1 MRFNET
7 GKNKELFE
15 LLNVMKEKY
24 AKGKAKIDGVSEV
37 IDFEEIRQS
46 CEKGNNETIK
56 ACVED
61 VEEIQAR
68 FVAVGQAYEEALKAI
83 DELKDKLIEKEIFGS
98 SQGKSLS

>member
-1 MRFNET
+1 M
-7 GKNKELFE
+7 
-15 LLNVMKEKY
+15 
-24 AKGKAKIDGVSEV
+24 
-37 IDFEEIRQS
+37 
-46 CEKGNNETIK
+46 TIK
-56 ACVED
+56 ACAED

>member
-1 MRFNET
+1 MGLDET

-24 AKGKAKIDGVSEV
+24 AKGKVKIDGVSEA
-37 IDFEEIRQS
+37 IDFEGIRQI
-46 CEKGNNETIK
+46 CETGNNETIK
-56 ACVED
+56 ACAED
-61 VEEIQAR
+61 VEEIQAK

-83 DELKDKLIEKEIFGS
+83 DELKAKLIEREIFGS

>member
-1 MRFNET
+1 MGFQRSST
-7 GKNKELFE
+7 LRKS
-15 LLNVMKEKY
+15 VRV
-24 AKGKAKIDGVSEV
+24 A
-37 IDFEEIRQS
+37 
-46 CEKGNNETIK
+46 EKGNNETIK
-56 ACVED
+56 ACAED

>member
-46 CEKGNNETIK
+46 CRKR
-56 ACVED
+56 
-61 VEEIQAR
+61 Q
-68 FVAVGQAYEEALKAI
+68 
-83 DELKDKLIEKEIFGS
+83 
-98 SQGKSLS
+98 

>member
-1 MRFNET
+1 MR
-7 GKNKELFE
+7 
-15 LLNVMKEKY
+15 
-24 AKGKAKIDGVSEV
+24 KIH
-37 IDFEEIRQS
+37 RQS

-56 ACVED
+56 ACAED

>member
-37 IDFEEIRQS
+37 IDFEEIRQMDFFEINV
-46 CEKGNNETIK
+46 EKISNF
-56 ACVED
+56 
-61 VEEIQAR
+61 R
-68 FVAVGQAYEEALKAI
+68 
-83 DELKDKLIEKEIFGS
+83 
-98 SQGKSLS
+98 